1 MTEQHREIDVLLDE
15 RRTFQPPAAFVET
28 AHVAGH
34 GPYDDA
40 VRDRE
45 AYWEAWARKLDW
57 FAPWDR
63 VLEWDPPFSKWFVG
77 GTINAA
83 YNCLDRHL
91 ETRGSAHA
99 LIWEGE
105 PGDVRRYTYR
115 ELHEEVCRFANA
127 LKGLGV
133 GKGDRVAIYLPMIP
147 EAAIAMLACAR
158 IGAPHSVVFG
168 GFSPQSLRDRIEDA
182 GARCVITADGG
193 YRRGGIIPL
202 KASTD
207 AAIEGLDYVTSVVVV
222 QRSAVTDPKEAPH
235 GDQVETPSC
244 DMTAGRDH
252 WYHELI
258 SHASSECPPERMDS
272 EDLLYIL
279 YTSGTTGKPKGVM
292 HTTGGYMTQVTAT
305 AKWVFDLKNDDTYWC
320 TADVGWVTGHSYIVY
335 GPLSNGATVLMYEG
349 SPDWP
354 DRGRFWSLCENYGV
368 TVFYTAP
375 TAIRAFM
382 RWGDHWP
389 AGYDLS
395 KLRLLGTVGEPINP
409 EAWIWYDRHIGG
421 GRCPIV
427 DTWWQTE
434 TGGIMITPLPGAITT
449 KPGTAT
455 VPFPGIEAAILDED
469 GNPAESGYLAI
480 TSPWPGMLRGVWGDE
495 ARYRETYWSKWPD
508 IYFAGD
514 GARVDGDGYYWIM
527 GRVDDVLNVAGHR
540 IGTMEVESA
549 LVDHDAV
556 AEAAVVGRSDEIKGQ
571 AVAAFVSVLEGVR
584 TSEELRQELR
594 AHVATQIGAIARPA
608 DLIFA
613 AELPKT
619 RSGKIMRR
627 LLRDV
632 AEGRALG
639 DTTTLADPAVV
650 RSLQR
655 QFADSEG

>member
-1 MTEQHREIDVLLDE
+1 MSEQHREIDVLLDE
-15 RRTFQPPAAFVET
+15 QRTFEPSAGFVAA
-28 AHVAGH
+28 AHVGDR
-34 GPYDDA
+34 GPYDEA
-40 VRDRE
+40 ERDRE
-45 AYWEAWARKLDW
+45 AYWEAWARRLDW
-57 FAPWDR
+57 FTPWDT

-77 GTINAA
+77 GTLNAA

-91 ETRGSAHA
+91 EARGAKTA

-105 PGDVRRYTYR
+105 PGDVRRYTYS

-127 LKGLGV
+127 LRGLGV
-133 GKGDRVAIYLPMIP
+133 GKGDRVAIYLPMVP
-147 EAAIAMLACAR
+147 EAAVAMLACAR

-182 GARCVITADGG
+182 HATCVITADGG

-207 AAIEGLDYVTSVVVV
+207 TAIEGLDYVKSVVVV
-222 QRSAVTDPKEAPH
+222 QRSAVTDPGAAPH
-235 GDQVETPSC
+235 GDSVDTPSC

-252 WYHELI
+252 WYHDLI
-258 SHASSECPPERMDS
+258 AAADADCPAEPMDS

-292 HTTGGYMTQVTAT
+292 HTTGGYMTHVTAT
-305 AKWVFDLKNDDTYWC
+305 AKWVFDLREDDIYWC

-335 GPLSNGATVLMYEG
+335 GPLSNGATVVMYEG

-354 DRGRFWSLCENYGV
+354 DRGRFWDVCQRYAV

-382 RWGDHWP
+382 RWGDDWP

-409 EAWIWYDRHIGG
+409 EAWVWYDRHIGG

-455 VPFPGIEAAILDED
+455 VPFPGIEAAILDEE

-508 IYFAGD
+508 IYFPGD
-514 GARVDGDGYYWIM
+514 GARVDEDGYYWIM

-549 LVDHDAV
+549 LVDHEAV

-571 AVAAFVSVLEGVR
+571 AVAAFVSVVEGTE
-584 TSEELRQELR
+584 TSEALRQELR
-594 AHVATQIGAIARPA
+594 GHVAAQIGAIARPA

-650 RSLQR
+650 RSLQQ